1 MLGSPV
7 LPNSASLGPRLSP
20 SLSPPL
26 PNIGSGSGKMTSGPR
41 DSFPRSRYVYRL
53 DYPLCLFKS
62 IEPTPR
68 NLPHSLVARMALLM
82 HKPYQGKWGHSA
94 RLDQSGSTFT
104 PGERAAIPS
113 KVTAS
118 HLGQSGRRWLL
129 GRSPPPPLPLLPRF
143 PAVPSLSVVALG
155 TLFVFCGSTWSTLAP
170 APCRCPVHVK
180 N

>member
-1 MLGSPV
+1 
-7 LPNSASLGPRLSP
+7 
-20 SLSPPL
+20 
-26 PNIGSGSGKMTSGPR
+26 MTSGPR
-41 DSFPRSRYVYRL
+41 DGFPRSRYVYRL
-53 DYPLCLFKS
+53 DYPLCLFKT

-94 RLDQSGSTFT
+94 RLDQSGSTFR

-113 KVTAS
+113 KGTAS
-118 HLGQSGRRWLL
+118 HLCQAGRRWLL
-129 GRSPPPPLPLLPRF
+129 GRSPPVPLLPRF
-143 PAVPSLSVVALG
+143 PAVPSLPAQWEVALG

-170 APCRCPVHVK
+170 APCRCPEHVK